1 VPCWWLFGSFWHPL
15 GSILATFWLL
25 KANFSQ
31 KRSHVGLV
39 RFRKGKPSFPASKGG
54 LCSLRRV
61 FFSICLCYVFAIV
74 FLVDFLMV
82 LLPPG
87 TLFGPRLAL

>member
-1 VPCWWLFGSFWHPL
+1 MSFLSLFAPCWHPL
-15 GSILATFWLL
+15 GSILATFGLL

-31 KRSHVGLV
+31 KRSHVGFV

-61 FFSICLCYVFAIV
+61 FFSIFSDHVFAIA

-87 TLFGPRLAL
+87 TLFGTRLAL